1 MGDVGSVAVADVNNK
16 IIGSRKAWRGSS
28 DAYSGCSSVS
38 MDEVIG
44 GVAEGGVAEGG
55 VAGGGVAE
63 EAGVGTPP
71 LNAENED

>member
-1 MGDVGSVAVADVNNK
+1 
-16 IIGSRKAWRGSS
+16 
-28 DAYSGCSSVS
+28 

-63 EAGVGTPP
+63 EAGAGTPP